1 MRLPSVRWQVRS
13 WNQLA
18 CYLRE
23 VLPLMEQC
31 KFLWAGI
38 DLIGLHVTMP
48 FMRMLIDHKVAPR
61 MLLEM
66 QPNLYNDR
74 NTYPESL
81 CYVTKCGVPA
91 LKPYS
96 LNPCIREPF
105 LYGID
110 VCKSLADSVD

>member
-1 MRLPSVRWQVRS
+1 MLGTLDVSYCCPP
-13 WNQLA
+13 
-18 CYLRE
+18 E
-23 VLPLMEQC
+23 VLLLMEQC
-31 KFLWAGI
+31 KFVWVGI
-38 DLIGLHVTMP
+38 DLVGLHVTMP

-66 QPNLYNDR
+66 QPNLYNDHS
-74 NTYPESL
+74 TYPEPL

-96 LNPCIREPF
+96 LNPCIRESF

-110 VCKSLADSVD
+110 VYKSLADSVD